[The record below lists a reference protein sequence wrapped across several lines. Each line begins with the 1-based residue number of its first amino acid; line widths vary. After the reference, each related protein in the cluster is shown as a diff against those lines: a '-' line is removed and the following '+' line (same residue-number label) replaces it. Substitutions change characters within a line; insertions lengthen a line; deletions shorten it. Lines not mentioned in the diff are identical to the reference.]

1 MVTPLRTQRQS
12 SPATGLASDARLLA
26 DDHVLLLRGVQR
38 RAASVLA
45 LAEARTWPY
54 AELDTLTG
62 FLRTAVL
69 PHTIDAA
76 DRLYPNGVAAP
87 FTQLRAE
94 HAHIDALTEQLE
106 HAAPTTCTLPDLRR
120 LVDGLEHHMIEEQ
133 AVLAALPTPEDPS
146 CVADPGAP
154 EVQEPV
160 LILIDA
166 LREDHTVQLRVQ
178 RLRPGQ
184 PAQIHTGRDNGLGRV
199 RQRGDG
205 DRDPV
210 RASAKGEP
218 GGVRRPQSHTTTG
231 APDRVG

>member
-1 MVTPLRTQRQS
+1 M
-12 SPATGLASDARLLA
+12 LA
-26 DDHVLLLRGVQR
+26 DDHAQLLRGVQR

-45 LAEARTWPY
+45 LAAARTWPY

-76 DRLYPNGVAAP
+76 DRLYPNAVAAP

-106 HAAPTTCTLPDLRR
+106 HADATTCTLPELRR
-120 LVDGLEHHMIEEQ
+120 LVDGLEHHMINEY
-133 AVLAALPTPEDPS
+133 AVLAAMLDTLEDTP
-146 CVADPGAP
+146 CIADPDPRAP
-154 EVQEPV
+154 QEPV

-166 LREDHTVQLRVQ
+166 LREDHTVQMRVQ

-184 PAQIHTGRDNGLGRV
+184 PAQIHASRDNGLRRIHQRV
-199 RQRGDG
+199 DG

-210 RASAKGEP
+210 SF
-218 GGVRRPQSHTTTG
+218 VRDG
-231 APDRVG
+231 